1 MFWDFVVVGVS
12 WEEDILKWITAYVYI
27 TSKPSKNMEY
37 QSDLIADL
45 NDMYCIHN
53 VFVLEN
59 NKVFYFIRFFKLF
72 IIFI

>member
-12 WEEDILKWITAYVYI
+12 SEEDILKWITAYVYI

-45 NDMYCIHN
+45 NHTYRIRN
-53 VFVLEN
+53 IFVQEN
-59 NKVFYFIRFFKLF
+59 NKVFDFIRFFKLF
-72 IIFI
+72 IIYI